1 MVKMY
6 SPAACASCTMS
17 TAAGK
22 FNLSASGT
30 IHLLVGNVGSL
41 MDGCIEVDVILWQ
54 NGRVDP
60 LGHWL
65 E

>member
-22 FNLSASGT
+22 SNLSASGT

-41 MDGCIEVDVILWQ
+41 TDGCIEVDVILW
-54 NGRVDP
+54 
-60 LGHWL
+60 
-65 E
+65 